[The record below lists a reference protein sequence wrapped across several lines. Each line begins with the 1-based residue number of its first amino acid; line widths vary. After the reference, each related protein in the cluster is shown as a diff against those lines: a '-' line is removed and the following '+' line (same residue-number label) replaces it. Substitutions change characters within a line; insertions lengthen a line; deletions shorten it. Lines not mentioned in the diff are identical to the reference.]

1 MSDEPP
7 IDHDTSTDPT
17 LQDQGRANAASRRRR
32 TVVLA
37 AAAVVVVLAAAGG
50 ITAWARSGSA
60 DDDRP
65 AAADT
70 TLTVALRLFPE
81 NLDIRSTAGAA
92 LDQTLIDNV
101 FQPLVTSDP
110 KGTIQPS
117 VAKSW
122 TVSPDALTYTFTLF
136 PNARFSNG
144 DPLTAK
150 DVAWSLS
157 EVTAKKYNDYQKLAS
172 VASVTAPDDQTV
184 VVKVKQP
191 DPTLLYNLSGR
202 VGLVLDQKATNDPK
216 SSAVGSGPFVVS
228 SFKPGA
234 TLTLARDPS
243 YWGVQAQLGTVVFK
257 LYSDTNAVV
266 TAVQGGTVDVA
277 GIDPNLVAQV
287 KNNPDYDLVTGF
299 ASDKYVLAFNNA
311 AKPFTDI
318 RVRQAIRYAIDHD
331 ALVKAAGG
339 GKTLFGPIVD
349 SDPGYEDLSGQYAH
363 DPAKAKQLLAEA
375 GYPNGLELTVEL
387 ASFYGSAITDLLT
400 SQLAQAGI
408 KLTVKSVE
416 FAAWLKDVYTN
427 HDFQLSIVDHAEAR
441 DFGNW
446 ANPKYYFGYDNPQ
459 VQQLF
464 QQATTATSDASY
476 VSLLKQAARI
486 VAQDAAAD
494 WLYNPQL
501 ITAVR
506 KGVTGVPTDSTS
518 SRLNLTHAKR

>member
-1 MSDEPP
+1 MSD
-7 IDHDTSTDPT
+7 STDPT
-17 LQDQGRANAASRRRR
+17 LQDQREVNAASRRRR
-32 TVVLA
+32 TILIGAVT
-37 AAAVVVVLAAAGG
+37 AVVVLGAAGL
-50 ITAWARSGSA
+50 TAWAARGG
-60 DDDRP
+60 DKDGE
-65 AAADT
+65 AAATTDT

-122 TVSPDALTYTFTLF
+122 AVSPDALTYTFTLL
-136 PNARFSNG
+136 PDQRFSNG

-150 DVAWSLS
+150 DVAWSIG
-157 EVTAKKYNDYQKLAS
+157 EVTAKQYKDYQKLAS
-172 VASVTAPDDQTV
+172 VESVTAPDDQTV
-184 VVKVKQP
+184 VIKVKQP

-202 VGLVLDQKATNDPK
+202 VGLVLDRKATNDPK
-216 SSAVGSGPFVVS
+216 STAIGSGPFTVA

-234 TLTLARDPS
+234 TLTLARDPG
-243 YWGVQAQLGTVVFK
+243 YRGEKAQVGSVVFK
-257 LYSDTNAVV
+257 LFSDTNAVV
-266 TAVQGGTVDVA
+266 NAVQGGTVDVA
-277 GIDPNLVAQV
+277 GIDPNLVPQV
-287 KNNPDYDLVTGF
+287 RSNAKYDLVTGF

-318 RVRQAIRYAIDHD
+318 RVRQAIRTAIDHD

-349 SDPGYEDLSGQYAH
+349 SDPGFEDLSKLYPH
-363 DPAKAKQLLAEA
+363 DVAKAKQLLADA
-375 GYPNGLELTVEL
+375 GYPNGLDLTVEL
-387 ASFYGSAITDLLT
+387 ASLYGNTITDLLT
-400 SQLAQAGI
+400 SQLATAGI
-408 KLTVKSVE
+408 RLTVKSVE

-446 ANPKYYFGYDNPQ
+446 ANPKYYFGYNNAQ
-459 VQQLF
+459 VQDLF
-464 QQATTATSDASY
+464 KQATTATSEAGY
-476 VSLLKQAARI
+476 TSLLQQAARI

-494 WLYNPQL
+494 WLYNPTL

-506 KGVTGVPTDSTS
+506 KGVTGVPTDSTN
-518 SRLNLTHAKR
+518 SRLNLTRAKA